1 METFYAFVLR
11 GVFTKLFL
19 FITCSKVIGL
29 NPNRQKMDIFRTQF

>member
-19 FITCSKVIGL
+19 FITGSTVTGL
-29 NPNRQKMDIFRTQF
+29 NQKRQKTDIFSI